1 MIKGFK
7 VINFNNYNYSNPTLV
22 IFASYYHNIQ
32 GMNFLRNLL
41 AAIIGCLIAFGIIF
55 VMFLVL
61 AALIGQGED
70 TVVVKDNSVLEIQL
84 QTPINDYVGMDESNP
99 FAGLFNVN
107 QGLDEILHA
116 INVAKED
123 NKIKGI
129 SLNNNVIM
137 AGLSQT
143 QAIRDALSDFAES
156 GKFIYAY
163 GDFYTQKDYYLASV
177 ANEVY
182 LNPVGALDFKGL
194 STEVLFFK
202 DLQEKSGIKMEVI
215 RHGKYKSAVEP
226 FLANEMSE
234 ANRTQIKELLDAL
247 WHSMLTH
254 ISKSRDISVEDL
266 NHIADTLG
274 TRTSKYA
281 ALSGLID
288 EVVYFDEYESMIKE
302 KMGVDTT
309 DDLNYVPISD
319 YIRTASKIKINSGTD
334 KIAVIFAQGEIWY
347 GEGGSDVIGQG
358 IINDALKK
366 AREDENVK
374 AIVLRVNSPGGSALA
389 SDIIWR
395 EIEITKQSKPVVV
408 SMGDVA
414 ASGGYYI
421 AAGADKIFAE
431 PTTITGSI
439 GVFGTIP
446 NISELAENI
455 GVNAEQVGT
464 NKNSVDYSLFEPMN
478 DSFRS
483 NVLEGIEATYETF
496 LDRVA
501 QGRGFTLAQADSVA
515 QGRVWSGVDA
525 KRLGLVDELGGL
537 DEAIAA
543 AAEMVE
549 LDNYGIRKLPKY
561 KSDFEKLM
569 EDLGGATTKSK
580 ESIIQEEIGAEAYAI
595 LREIKLAMQNKGVQA
610 RMPFTLNIK

>member
-1 MIKGFK
+1 
-7 VINFNNYNYSNPTLV
+7 
-22 IFASYYHNIQ
+22 
-32 GMNFLRNLL
+32 MNFLRNLL
-41 AAIIGCLIAFGIIF
+41 AAIIGCLIAFGIMF
-55 VMFLVL
+55 VMFLIL
-61 AALIGQGED
+61 AALVGSGED
-70 TVVVKDNSVLEIQL
+70 AVVVRNNSVLEIQL

-99 FAGLFNVN
+99 FAGLFSVK
-107 QGLDEILHA
+107 QGLDDILHA
-116 INVAKED
+116 IRVAKDD

-129 SLNNNVIM
+129 SLNNNVLM

-143 QAIRDALSDFAES
+143 KAIRDALVEFEGS

-177 ANEVY
+177 ANKVY
-182 LNPVGALDFKGL
+182 LNPVGAMDFKGL

-202 DLQEKSGIKMEVI
+202 DLQEKTGIKMEVI

-226 FLANEMSE
+226 FLANEMSV
-234 ANRTQIKELLDAL
+234 ANRTQIRELLDAL
-247 WHSMLTH
+247 WDSMLTN
-254 ISKSRDISVEDL
+254 ISDSRNISIENL

-274 TRTSKYA
+274 ARTPKYA
-281 ALSGLID
+281 ASTGLID
-288 EVVYFDEYESMIKE
+288 DVIFFDEYESKIKE
-302 KMGVDTT
+302 TLAIEDDVDI
-309 DDLNYVPISD
+309 NYVGISD
-319 YIRTASKIKINSGTD
+319 YVNTASKIKINSGKG
-334 KIAVIFAQGEIWY
+334 KIAVIYAQGEIWY

-366 AREDENVK
+366 AREDDDVK

-446 NISELAENI
+446 NINELAKNM

-464 NKNSVDYSLFEPMN
+464 NQNSVEYSLFEPMSDN
-478 DSFRS
+478 FRN

-501 QGRGFTLAQADSVA
+501 QGRGISMAQADSLA

-525 KRLGLVDELGGL
+525 LRLGLVDELGGL
-537 DEAIAA
+537 DEAIAEA
-543 AAEMVE
+543 AKMVS
-549 LDNYGIRKLPKY
+549 LDHYGIKKLPKY
-561 KSDFEKLM
+561 KSDFEKFM
-569 EDLGGATTKSK
+569 EDIGGASAKSQ
-580 ESIIQEEIGAEAYAI
+580 ETFIQQEIGMEAFTI
-595 LREIKLAMQNKGVQA
+595 LQEIKSAMENKGVQA

>member
-1 MIKGFK
+1 
-7 VINFNNYNYSNPTLV
+7 
-22 IFASYYHNIQ
+22 
-32 GMNFLRNLL
+32 MNFLRNLL

-247 WHSMLTH
+247 WHSMLTN

-309 DDLNYVPISD
+309 DDLNYVPIFD

-366 AREDENVK
+366 AREDKNVK

-483 NVLEGIEATYETF
+483 IVLEGIEATYETF

-501 QGRGFTLAQADSVA
+501 LGRGFTLAQADSVA